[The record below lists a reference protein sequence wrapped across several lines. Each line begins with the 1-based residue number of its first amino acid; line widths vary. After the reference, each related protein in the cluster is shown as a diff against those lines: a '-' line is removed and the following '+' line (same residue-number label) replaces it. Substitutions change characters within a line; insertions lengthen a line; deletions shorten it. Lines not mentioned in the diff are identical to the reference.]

1 MANVFGNVVRLVA
14 YFVSVLL
21 NLILGRQYKSIASIL
36 FDCLVDVGLWVEAK
50 VWAAPTSAT
59 QSIGAFFCLGEG
71 LNLRVCDFWDAWEV
85 QALTSVFL
93 AEGKWPHP
101 ELASQHLLH
110 IL

>member
-50 VWAAPTSAT
+50 V
-59 QSIGAFFCLGEG
+59 
-71 LNLRVCDFWDAWEV
+71 
-85 QALTSVFL
+85 
-93 AEGKWPHP
+93 
-101 ELASQHLLH
+101 
-110 IL
+110 